1 MALGCVNPMAE
12 WNTKLTEFQG
22 GSSSDADP
30 NWLYGKWSTLL

>member
-22 GSSSDADP
+22 GSSFEADDP
-30 NWLYGKWSTLL
+30 NWLYGK